1 MPEHTSFF
9 SYLIAMFPALGQN
22 MSNLGNTLQGKPVGE
37 HNAEHVVSSIFVV
50 LVITLLA
57 LAARTKILD
66 YKNSVIPDEKLTV
79 RTILEIIVGAFYGM
93 MKDMMGPERAQKYFP
108 IIGTSAFFIL
118 FSNVLGMIPGF
129 LPPTSNLNVTL
140 ACGIVICLAYNYY
153 SIKEHGIGGYLKHL
167 CGPVIFLAP
176 LFLVLE
182 LLTMWVIRPVTLG
195 LRLMLNIAVD
205 HLLLSIFFG
214 LVMFI
219 VPIPIMI
226 LGTLVTIVQVMVFCL
241 LSSVYIT
248 LGTDHEDHGEHKG
261 HHEAGHGH
269 AHGEAHA

>member
-9 SYLIAMFPALGQN
+9 SYLISMFPALGDN
-22 MSNLGNTLQGKPVGE
+22 MANLGHTLQGKPVSS
-37 HNAEHVVSSIFVV
+37 HDAEHVVSSIFVI
-50 LVITLLA
+50 LVVTLLA
-57 LAARTKILD
+57 LSARSKILD

-79 RTILEIIVGAFYGM
+79 RTLLEIIIGTFYNM
-93 MKDMMGPERAQKYFP
+93 MKEMMGPERAQKYFP
-108 IIGTSAFFIL
+108 VVGTSAMFIL

-140 ACGIVICLAYNYY
+140 ACGVAICLSYNYY

-205 HLLLSIFFG
+205 HLLLSIFLG
-214 LVMFI
+214 LVWFL
-219 VPIPIMI
+219 VPVPIMI

-241 LSSVYIT
+241 LSAVYIT
-248 LGTDHEDHGEHKG
+248 LGTDHEDHGEHKS
-261 HHEAGHGH
+261 HDAGHGH
-269 AHGEAHA
+269 AHAEEAHA